1 MARFTSTV
9 ISAATLVAT
18 APTGATANSL
28 FANLNASATAGF
40 KLRRITIG
48 TVAAG
53 TPVSQQCVVAL
64 VRTTARGT
72 ATSTFAPKALDPN
85 SLQTSSI
92 TGLDTAWSTVPTA
105 TWTAANWSYLIP
117 FNSQSS
123 ADLPYE
129 LLEELVC
136 GIGVAN
142 GIAFINVQNTM
153 PTGHS
158 YVLTVEHEE

>member
-129 LLEELVC
+129 LLEEMVC